1 MQQSVKKYVATCIQ
15 CQQTKNITTK
25 SQSLL
30 QPLSIPTT
38 PWTEISMDFIVGL
51 PSSNG
56 FPTIFVVV
64 DRLTKTTHFMPLKTR
79 FTAKI
84 VANVFLDYIV
94 KLHGFPQGIVSNRD
108 PIFLSSFLCQL
119 MRSGGIDLHYSM
131 TYHPQC
137 DGQTEVVNCCL
148 EQYLRVFASDHPHQ
162 WHTYLPWVELN
173 YNTTYHTAIG
183 MTPHQALYGSN
194 PRLLP
199 SYTPRKTS
207 VDNVDS
213 MLINRQEIQ
222 NELEANLT
230 RAQTRMKKYADCNQL
245 DKNFEVDQWVWVK
258 FHAYRQ
264 QFSARRLNFKLSKRY
279 FGAFRILECIG
290 KVAYRLNLPSNS

>member
-1 MQQSVKKYVATCIQ
+1 
-15 CQQTKNITTK
+15 
-25 SQSLL
+25 
-30 QPLSIPTT
+30 
-38 PWTEISMDFIVGL
+38 
-51 PSSNG
+51 
-56 FPTIFVVV
+56 
-64 DRLTKTTHFMPLKTR
+64 
-79 FTAKI
+79 
-84 VANVFLDYIV
+84 
-94 KLHGFPQGIVSNRD
+94 
-108 PIFLSSFLCQL
+108 

-207 VDNVDS
+207 VDEEDS
-213 MLINRQEIQ
+213 MLINQQEIQ

-230 RAQTRMKKYADCNQL
+230 RAQTRMKKCADSNQL

-264 QFSARRLNFKLSKRY
+264 QSAARRLNFKLSKRY
-279 FGAFRILECIG
+279 FGPFQILECIG
-290 KVAYRLNLPSNS
+290 KVAYQLDFPSNSRIHPVFHVSLLKAYSSPTPPVSITCDDHPKHQLPTPQAIISERSVPIPEGNQY